1 MSPSDS
7 MKKRFVFAHVRSV
20 AKLWDIVWR
29 IARGQSQQRLGTRS
43 ALSDPAREAPLYA
56 VAVAASSCRLS
67 CTPACLRCCSLMK
80 ELKELLTEGSSQVSA
95 APQAG
100 NM

>member
-1 MSPSDS
+1 M
-7 MKKRFVFAHVRSV
+7 
-20 AKLWDIVWR
+20 
-29 IARGQSQQRLGTRS
+29 S
-43 ALSDPAREAPLYA
+43 ALLRCCGRGAATPLPWLPHLVAFPAR
-56 VAVAASSCRLS
+56 
-67 CTPACLRCCSLMK
+67 THACLRGCSLMK